1 MNSCKQRICVTAILA
16 MLVGQF
22 VYQNSALAQAAN
34 PDATKTGSAPPP
46 ADTPATPKQNFGGLS
61 LGVGLGLT
69 LNIDKVSR
77 ITSASPVN
85 GIVRVTGTSDAVA
98 GIVLESHYFFVPN
111 RDLATVPAGAWG
123 HGPFVAIVAGSSG
136 SNVISAYALG
146 WMIGLREPTWTYSK
160 DGGWKAT
167 YGSSSWNFGLG
178 VRIDPSVQV
187 LGDGVVANLPLP
199 AGETAIRFKNVPSYG
214 LIMVSS
220 FSF

>member
-1 MNSCKQRICVTAILA
+1 MNSCKHRIYVMAILA
-16 MLVGQF
+16 ALAGQF
-22 VYQNSALAQAAN
+22 ISQSSALAQASN

-46 ADTPATPKQNFGGLS
+46 TDAPAPAKQNFGGLS

-69 LNIDKVSR
+69 LNLDKVSR
-77 ITSASPVN
+77 VTSASPVN
-85 GIVRVTGTSDAVA
+85 GIVRVTGTGDAVA

-111 RDLATVPAGAWG
+111 YSLATVPQGACG

-146 WMIGLREPTWTYSK
+146 WMIGLREPTWTYTNNA
-160 DGGWKAT
+160 WKAT

-199 AGETAIRFKNVPSYG
+199 AGETAVRFKNVPSYG